1 MDQLLVMRS
10 LVAVADTESFA
21 NAAELMRT
29 SASSVS
35 RHVASLEKHL
45 GARLVNRT
53 ARLVTL
59 TEYGVRYSA
68 FARRILDE
76 IDEEEGNLTGLNTG
90 LTGSLSLICPKWLGS
105 LDLGDAIAAFSVRY
119 PDIEVRLELGGV
131 QERAYAF
138 LESGFDVSFHTR
150 PLRDSRMRLRRI
162 TTLPFV
168 LCASPAYLDGRG
180 RPDGIEELAGHD
192 CLTHDRESSWRLE
205 IGDQRHVYKISRN
218 PFSANS
224 YLALQKAAVHGRGV
238 ALLPLCSTYP
248 AIVAGQLEVLFAGAH
263 VQERALCAVHSPGA
277 KAPKKVSALL
287 DFVTQWFEQHP
298 MPLLATASLGAP
310 PPGTGPEVSA

>member
-1 MDQLLVMRS
+1 MDRLLVMRS

-21 NAAELMRT
+21 DAADLMRT

-76 IDEEEGNLTGLNTG
+76 IEAEDRNPTGLNAS
-90 LTGSLSLICPKWLGS
+90 LTGSLSVICPKWLGS
-105 LDLGDAIAAFSVRY
+105 LALGDAIAAFSVRY
-119 PDIEVRLELGGV
+119 PDIELRLELGGV

-168 LCASPAYLDGRG
+168 LCASPAYLDARG
-180 RPDGIEELAGHD
+180 RPEGIDELAQHD
-192 CLTHDRESSWRLE
+192 CLTHAHETSWRLE
-205 IGDQRHVYKISRN
+205 IGDQQHVHKISHS
-218 PFSANS
+218 PFSTNS

-238 ALLPLCSTYP
+238 TLLPLRSTYP
-248 AIVAGQLEVLFAGAH
+248 SISAGELEVLFSGAH
-263 VQERALCAVHSPGA
+263 VQERSLCAVHSPGA

-287 DFVTQWFEQHP
+287 DFVTEWFEQHP
-298 MPLLATASLGAP
+298 MPPLEPAARVTAAMD
-310 PPGTGPEVSA
+310 

>member
-1 MDQLLVMRS
+1 MDRLLVMRS

-21 NAAELMRT
+21 DAAEVMRT

-59 TEYGVRYSA
+59 TEYGTRYSA

-76 IDEEEGNLTGLNTG
+76 IEEEDRSLTGLNAS
-90 LTGSLSLICPKWLGS
+90 LTGSLSVVCPKWLGS

-119 PDIEVRLELGGV
+119 PDIEVHLDLGGV

-138 LESGFDVSFHTR
+138 LESGFDISFHTR

-162 TTLPFV
+162 TALPFI
-168 LCASPAYLDGRG
+168 LCASPEYLGQRG
-180 RPDGIEELAGHD
+180 RPEGIDDLAHHD
-192 CLTHDRESSWRLE
+192 CLTHDHESSWRLDLADPR
-205 IGDQRHVYKISRN
+205 GVHKIAHS
-218 PFSANS
+218 PFSTNS
-224 YLALQKAAVHGRGV
+224 YLALQKAAVYGRGI
-238 ALLPLCSTYP
+238 ALLPLRLAHT
-248 AIVAGQLEVLFAGAH
+248 AIVAGELEVVFSGAP
-263 VQERALCAVHSPGA
+263 VQERSLCAVHSPGA

-298 MPLLATASLGAP
+298 MPSLEP
-310 PPGTGPEVSA
+310 DVPGRPG